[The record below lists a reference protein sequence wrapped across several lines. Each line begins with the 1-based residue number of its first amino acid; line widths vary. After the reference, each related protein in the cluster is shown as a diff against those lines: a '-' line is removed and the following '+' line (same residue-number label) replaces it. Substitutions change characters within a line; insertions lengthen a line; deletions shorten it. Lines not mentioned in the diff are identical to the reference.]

1 MKSNKSI
8 PRNTFQYEY
17 LASEYFIAASPLL
30 DQCSHKAHDL
40 YNRALYDL
48 RQGFFKRKYI
58 KGYSQLDQLFKE
70 RYAKKESLLY
80 VQSAQQTLKES
91 IPSGRHGSRL

>member
-17 LASEYFIAASPLL
+17 LASEYFIAASQLL

-58 KGYSQLDQLFKE
+58 KGYSQT
-70 RYAKKESLLY
+70 R
-80 VQSAQQTLKES
+80 SALQRK
-91 IPSGRHGSRL
+91 IR

>member
-48 RQGFFKRKYI
+48 RQGFF
-58 KGYSQLDQLFKE
+58 
-70 RYAKKESLLY
+70 
-80 VQSAQQTLKES
+80 
-91 IPSGRHGSRL
+91 

>member
-40 YNRALYDL
+40 YELCMICARAFL
-48 RQGFFKRKYI
+48 R
-58 KGYSQLDQLFKE
+58 
-70 RYAKKESLLY
+70 ES
-80 VQSAQQTLKES
+80 TLKA
-91 IPSGRHGSRL
+91 IVN